1 MFTQIPSFSIYATSS
16 QSESEVGS
24 LLSHGS
30 LLVAFPLRRHGPAES
45 SVCPQGVEHS
55 HRRPR
60 IWDEEMSS
68 VYQGDAI
75 RCNVFLHVFSTC
87 RTSCGS
93 WDLPVSWCGAPLTS
107 APRSEGLANRLTGPG
122 ALLERKHMEKLI
134 KIMMPYPRSI
144 LLGFEAT
151 DICWTDQTG
160 WRLVKAMSRD
170 RAEVRQTLLQSKPLV
185 GGQRLVTDRS
195 GFTDRIRCHEKEMT
209 RPAQGTGGMVVNIVY
224 HRPTNHATE
233 IYRID
238 FAKVTLIS
246 SHFLTF
252 HPFYNPICHTFDRGM
267 FGRPASS
274 SAQGTADV
282 WRKRGQ
288 KKLRGNAE
296 IPKFPFHLTS
306 VGSKKNSRP
315 KRRPPVT
322 TPLIL
327 RRRQT
332 PLNFAVFCLAAVI
345 EPCNVR
351 QGEALWN
358 RSMHKLYKQVVACD
372 SSVRWWFECL
382 YNSKWV
388 AETMKWQ
395 CYCSCCLLIFWTFA
409 LTSHVAPSC

>member
-1 MFTQIPSFSIYATSS
+1 
-16 QSESEVGS
+16 
-24 LLSHGS
+24 
-30 LLVAFPLRRHGPAES
+30 
-45 SVCPQGVEHS
+45 
-55 HRRPR
+55 
-60 IWDEEMSS
+60 MSS

-93 WDLPVSWCGAPLTS
+93 WDLPVSWCGALLTS
-107 APRSEGLANRLTGPG
+107 APRSEGLANRSWSAFG
-122 ALLERKHMEKLI
+122 EDSRKNMEKLI

-160 WRLVKAMSRD
+160 WRLVKAMSRKPW
-170 RAEVRQTLLQSKPLV
+170 AQTVRQTLLQSKPLV

-209 RPAQGTGGMVVNIVY
+209 RPAQGTGGMVVNIVH
-224 HRPTNHATE
+224 HRPPNHATE
-233 IYRID
+233 IYQID
-238 FAKVTLIS
+238 F

-252 HPFYNPICHTFDRGM
+252 HPFYNLDTFGYDAICHTFDRGM

-296 IPKFPFHLTS
+296 ILKFPFHLTS
-306 VGSKKNSRP
+306 VGSKKNSRR

-358 RSMHKLYKQVVACD
+358 RSMYKLYK
-372 SSVRWWFECL
+372 
-382 YNSKWV
+382 
-388 AETMKWQ
+388 
-395 CYCSCCLLIFWTFA
+395 
-409 LTSHVAPSC
+409 

>member
-1 MFTQIPSFSIYATSS
+1 
-16 QSESEVGS
+16 
-24 LLSHGS
+24 
-30 LLVAFPLRRHGPAES
+30 
-45 SVCPQGVEHS
+45 
-55 HRRPR
+55 
-60 IWDEEMSS
+60 
-68 VYQGDAI
+68 
-75 RCNVFLHVFSTC
+75 
-87 RTSCGS
+87 
-93 WDLPVSWCGAPLTS
+93 
-107 APRSEGLANRLTGPG
+107 
-122 ALLERKHMEKLI
+122 
-134 KIMMPYPRSI
+134 MPYPRSI

-306 VGSKKNSRP
+306 VGSKKNSRR

-358 RSMHKLYKQVVACD
+358 RSMYKLYKQVVACD